1 MKICIFD
8 VLEPSGPSKSDS
20 WLKNDSFWWGA
31 RLRTSK
37 IRLFH
42 IFVDMYGAESHRV
55 AYLAQLLTDQD
66 AGVTPSQVWP
76 SIAVDL

>member
-1 MKICIFD
+1 
-8 VLEPSGPSKSDS
+8 
-20 WLKNDSFWWGA
+20 
-31 RLRTSK
+31 
-37 IRLFH
+37 
-42 IFVDMYGAESHRV
+42 MYGAESHRV